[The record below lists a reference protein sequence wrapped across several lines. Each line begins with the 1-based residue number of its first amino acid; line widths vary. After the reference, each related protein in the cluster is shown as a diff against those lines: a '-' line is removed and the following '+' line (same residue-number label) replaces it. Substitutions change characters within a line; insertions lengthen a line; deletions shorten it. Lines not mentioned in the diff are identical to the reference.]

1 MAYVMTE
8 QAEPAAHR
16 MLSASIDRWT
26 GRWIGRWIDRRLDGF
41 ADFRE
46 RFWLADYA
54 VLALAVALFARLLL
68 LPADVEASLPDLRGY
83 EPDVRKEMFLDF
95 LAPIAVS
102 VNEELLRDRRVIEA
116 MAMKLG
122 AGDELSW
129 LDRMRLDGLAE
140 RYDVD
145 VDIDGAGSDREV
157 IDTLLRR
164 ADVIPVGL
172 TLAQAAIESGWG
184 TSRFA
189 IDGNNLFGQ
198 RCYRA
203 GCGLEPQDA
212 GDDPGFYVAEFSSVR
227 ASVESYALNLNSHPR
242 YRSLR
247 RIRESLRADGEE
259 PTTAALTKGL
269 AAYSE
274 RRGDYMEDVRTVID
288 QNDLDEL
295 EARL

>member
-1 MAYVMTE
+1 
-8 QAEPAAHR
+8 
-16 MLSASIDRWT
+16 MLGA
-26 GRWIGRWIDRRLDGF
+26 WIKRRLDGF

-46 RFWLADYA
+46 RFWLADYV

-68 LPADVEASLPDLRGY
+68 LPTDVEASLPDLRGY

-102 VNEELLRDRRVIEA
+102 VNDELLGERRVVKA
-116 MAMKLG
+116 MAAKLD
-122 AGDELSW
+122 AGHGLSW
-129 LDRMRLDGLAE
+129 LDRMRLDSLAE

-145 VDIDGAGSDREV
+145 IDDVGSDAEAV
-157 IDTLLRR
+157 DVLLRR

-172 TLAQAAIESGWG
+172 TLAQAALESGWG

-189 IDGNNLFGQ
+189 VEGNNLFGQ
-198 RCYRA
+198 RCYRT
-203 GCGLEPQDA
+203 GCGLEPMDA
-212 GDDPGFYVAEFSSVR
+212 GDDPGFYVAEFQSVR

-247 RIRESLRADGEE
+247 QIRESIRADGEE
-259 PTTAALTKGL
+259 PTTAALTHAL

-274 RRGDYMEDVRTVID
+274 RRGDYMDDVRTVID

-295 EARL
+295 EAQL